1 MKQLTPMDSH
11 FYYFEG
17 PNQPMMIGSLWL
29 CDQSTAPDGIVR
41 HKEILQYISDRLNTT
56 SYFRRRL
63 EQAPF
68 QLDDPYWLEDENF
81 DLEYHVRH
89 VGLPQPGDWRQLC
102 IFTARTMSRSV
113 DMERAP
119 WEVYIIEGVNNVEGV
134 PPNSFAV
141 LIRFHHAYVDG
152 KSSLELSTAL
162 MEETSAHEYGRRD
175 RVEVAERA
183 PTRLEMW
190 ARTAPR
196 MVGQTF
202 RSVKAGFDFSRK
214 SLELANLFRKEGL
227 PDQRRVPKTIFNTAV
242 SPHRSYGAHSWVIPE
257 LKRMRQLHK
266 GASLNDVL
274 LAVIAGGM
282 RRYLAKHNQL
292 PAKDSLVSMCPV
304 SIRPE
309 DSKVEGGN
317 LISAMYIA
325 IGTNVA
331 DPVER
336 LQVIQARTARGIP
349 IAKEILCDLSNA
361 AGDLMPPAMRAL
373 GAWVQNKT
381 HVTSTLPLIN
391 TVITNVP
398 GIPGNTTRYF
408 AGAAIRDVFPLVPV
422 CDGMAISHGMT
433 GIYDRLNLG
442 VVADRGVVPDMD
454 FYIECMQASTE
465 EYLQATETFEA
476 MAYAAAAEQLKA
488 AKAVEK
494 TESALVA
501 KEAGSQSSA
510 PKAQVASKPKRAPA
524 KVKAKVT
531 PKKATAKPAAPVDD
545 PASQPTARKHLEAV
559 PKTSIAST
567 SATKSSL
574 ADQTS
579 ASIVTAAESAPEQR
593 KQDGR

>member
-11 FYYFEG
+11 FFYFEG

-63 EQAPF
+63 EHAPF

-162 MEETSAHEYGRRD
+162 MEETAAHEYGRRD
-175 RVEVAERA
+175 RIEVAERA

-196 MVGQTF
+196 MMGQTF
-202 RSVKAGFDFSRK
+202 RSVKAGLTFSRK
-214 SLELANLFRKEGL
+214 SLELVNRLRKEGL

-242 SPHRSYGAHSWVIPE
+242 SPHRSYGAYTWFIPE

-274 LAVIAGGM
+274 LAIIAGGM
-282 RRYLAKHNQL
+282 RRYLSKHNQL
-292 PAKDSLVSMCPV
+292 PDRESLVSMCPV

-309 DSKVEGGN
+309 DSKIEGGN

-325 IGTNVA
+325 IGTNLA

-336 LQVIQARTARGIP
+336 LRVIQARTAKGIP
-349 IAKEILCDLSNA
+349 IAKEVLCDLSNA
-361 AGDLMPPAMRAL
+361 AGDMMPPAMRAL

-381 HVTSTLPLIN
+381 HVSSAIPVIN

-398 GIPGNTTRYF
+398 GIPGDTTRYF

-454 FYIECMQASTE
+454 FYIECMKASTQ
-465 EYLQATETFEA
+465 EYLDTTNAFEA
-476 MAYAAAAEQLKA
+476 KALAAAAEQLKA
-488 AKAVEK
+488 AKAIEAA
-494 TESALVA
+494 ESA
-501 KEAGSQSSA
+501 SA
-510 PKAQVASKPKRAPA
+510 PKEAASQAAGAPAKSKARTRRAPA
-524 KVKAKVT
+524 KPRSKPEA
-531 PKKATAKPAAPVDD
+531 KKAASSPDAAAPAAAV
-545 PASQPTARKHLEAV
+545 PATKKHLEAV
-559 PKTSIAST
+559 PKTPAVPASSTT
-567 SATKSSL
+567 STAGPARAPKSP
-574 ADQTS
+574 A
-579 ASIVTAAESAPEQR
+579 TAAAQQR
-593 KQDGR
+593 KQEGN

>member
-1 MKQLTPMDSH
+1 MDSH

-63 EQAPF
+63 EQAPL

-141 LIRFHHAYVDG
+141 LIRFHHAYADG

-242 SPHRSYGAHSWVIPE
+242 SPHRSYGAHSWFIPE

-292 PAKDSLVSMCPV
+292 PDKDSLVSMCPV

-398 GIPGNTTRYF
+398 GIPGNTPRYF

-465 EYLQATETFEA
+465 EYLQATEAFEA

-488 AKAVEK
+488 AQAIEK
-494 TESALVA
+494 SESAPVA
-501 KEAGSQSSA
+501 KEAGSQNPT

-524 KVKAKVT
+524 KTKAKVT
-531 PKKATAKPAAPVDD
+531 PKKATAKPAASVDD
-545 PASQPTARKHLEAV
+545 SAVQPAARKHLEAV
-559 PKTSIAST
+559 PKTSTASP

-574 ADQTS
+574 ADETTASRVSS
-579 ASIVTAAESAPEQR
+579 AASAPEQR

>member
-11 FYYFEG
+11 FFNFEA

-29 CDQSTAPDGIVR
+29 CGQSSAPDGIVR
-41 HKEILQYISDRLNTT
+41 HKDILQYISDRLNTT

-68 QLDDPYWLEDENF
+68 RLDDPYWLQDENF

-119 WEVYIIEGVNNVEGV
+119 WEVYIIEGVNNVEGL

-162 MEETSAHEYGRRD
+162 MEETAAHEYGRRD

-202 RSVKAGFDFSRK
+202 RSMKAGVNFSRK
-214 SLELANLFRKEGL
+214 SLELANRMRKDGL
-227 PDQRRVPKTIFNTAV
+227 PDQRRVPKTIFNTSV
-242 SPHRSYGAHSWVIPE
+242 TPHRSYGAYSWRIPE

-274 LAVIAGGM
+274 LAIIAGGM

-292 PAKDSLVSMCPV
+292 PERESLVSMCPV

-309 DSKVEGGN
+309 DSSTEGGN

-325 IGTNVA
+325 IGTNLA

-336 LQVIQARTARGIP
+336 LQVVQARTARGIP
-349 IAKEILCDLSNA
+349 IAKEVLCDLSNA
-361 AGDLMPPAMRAL
+361 AGDMVPPVFRAL

-381 HVTSTLPLIN
+381 HLTSALPLIN

-433 GIYDRLNLG
+433 GIYESLNLG

-454 FYIECMQASTE
+454 FYIDCMKASTE
-465 EYLQATETFEA
+465 EYLLATE
-476 MAYAAAAEQLKA
+476 
-488 AKAVEK
+488 AVEAK
-494 TESALVA
+494 LQEAEALEAQAAQTE
-501 KEAGSQSSA
+501 
-510 PKAQVASKPKRAPA
+510 
-524 KVKAKVT
+524 
-531 PKKATAKPAAPVDD
+531 ATAKPAVQPGPASATKTKAKASTGSTAKAASAKIKAAPRKKAAPKPVAHTPD
-545 PASQPTARKHLEAV
+545 PAVEPPAKKNLEAV
-559 PKTSIAST
+559 PGGVGAATRSATSSIA
-567 SATKSSL
+567 
-574 ADQTS
+574 
-579 ASIVTAAESAPEQR
+579 AEPEQR
-593 KQDGR
+593 KQDGS

>member
-11 FYYFEG
+11 FFYFEA

-29 CDQSTAPDGIVR
+29 CDQTTAPDGIVR

-68 QLDDPYWLEDENF
+68 RLDDPYWLEDENF

-202 RSVKAGFDFSRK
+202 RSMKAGFDFSRK
-214 SLELANLFRKEGL
+214 GLELANRLRKDGL
-227 PDQRRVPKTIFNTAV
+227 PEQRRVPKTIFNTSV
-242 SPHRSYGAHSWVIPE
+242 TPHRSYGAYTWLIPE

-274 LAVIAGGM
+274 LAIIAGGM
-282 RRYLAKHNQL
+282 RRYLTKHNQL
-292 PAKDSLVSMCPV
+292 PERDSLVSMCPV

-325 IGTNVA
+325 IGTNLA

-336 LQVIQARTARGIP
+336 LQLVQARTARGIP
-349 IAKEILCDLSNA
+349 IAKEVLCDLSNA
-361 AGDLMPPAMRAL
+361 AGDMMPPVMRAF

-381 HVTSTLPLIN
+381 HVTSALPLIN

-398 GIPGNTTRYF
+398 GIPGDTTRYF

-454 FYIECMQASTE
+454 FYIDCMKASTQ
-465 EYLQATETFEA
+465 EYLQATEALEA
-476 MAYAAAAEQLKA
+476 KARAVAVEQLQAAEAVEKSAAVPTAEPVGSVPSKSSTEPA
-488 AKAVEK
+488 AKAKSAPAK
-494 TESALVA
+494 TKA
-501 KEAGSQSSA
+501 KAMPRKAAAKSA
-510 PKAQVASKPKRAPA
+510 PKAVA
-524 KVKAKVT
+524 KAQE
-531 PKKATAKPAAPVDD
+531 PAAQAPV
-545 PASQPTARKHLEAV
+545 RKHLEAV
-559 PKTSIAST
+559 PKASNV
-567 SATKSSL
+567 
-574 ADQTS
+574 S
-579 ASIVTAAESAPEQR
+579 ASPATSDSAEKSVAAKAP
-593 KQDGR
+593 

>member
-29 CDQSTAPDGIVR
+29 CDQTTAPDGIVR
-41 HKEILQYISDRLNTT
+41 HKDILQYVSDRLNTT

-102 IFTARTMSRSV
+102 IFTARTMSRSA

-119 WEVYIIEGVNNVEGV
+119 WEIYIIEGVNNVEGV

-152 KSSLELSTAL
+152 KSSLELSTAM
-162 MEETSAHEYGRRD
+162 MEETADHEYGRRD

-196 MVGQTF
+196 MLGQSV
-202 RSVKAGFDFSRK
+202 RSVRAGLLFGRK
-214 SLELANLFRKEGL
+214 SLELARRMRKDGL
-227 PDQRRVPKTIFNTAV
+227 PEQRRVPRTIFNVPVT
-242 SPHRSYGAHSWVIPE
+242 PHRSYGGHVWQIPE
-257 LKRMRQLHK
+257 LKRMRQVHP
-266 GASLNDVL
+266 GASLNDVI

-282 RRYLAKHNQL
+282 RRYLAAHKQL
-292 PAKDSLVSMCPV
+292 PMDHSLVSMCPV

-309 DSKVEGGN
+309 DAMSETGN

-325 IGTNVA
+325 IGTNIE
-331 DPVER
+331 DPAKR
-336 LQVIQARTARGIP
+336 LAAIQGRTSRGIP
-349 IAKEILCDLSNA
+349 LAREVLCDLANA
-361 AGDLMPPAMRAL
+361 AGDMVPPAIRAF
-373 GAWVQNKT
+373 GAWLQNRT
-381 HVTSTLPLIN
+381 HMAGSLPLIN

-398 GIPGNTTRYF
+398 GIPGMNTRYF

-422 CDGMAISHGMT
+422 CDGMAISHGIT

-442 VVADRGVVPDMD
+442 VVADRKVVPDMD
-454 FYIECMQASTE
+454 FYIACMEASTQEYLDCVAVLEAEQAS
-465 EYLQATETFEA
+465 
-476 MAYAAAAEQLKA
+476 AAQQ
-488 AKAVEK
+488 
-494 TESALVA
+494 ALVA
-501 KEAGSQSSA
+501 SDESPTKTPDKPQGKKSTKQRT
-510 PKAQVASKPKRAPA
+510 SK
-524 KVKAKVT
+524 T
-531 PKKATAKPAAPVDD
+531 
-545 PASQPTARKHLEAV
+545 
-559 PKTSIAST
+559 
-567 SATKSSL
+567 ATKSVRSGRSP
-574 ADQTS
+574 AMAGTGP
-579 ASIVTAAESAPEQR
+579 SAPL
-593 KQDGR
+593 

>member
-29 CDQSTAPDGIVR
+29 CDQTTAPDGLVR
-41 HKEILQYISDRLNTT
+41 HKDILQYVSDRLNTT

-119 WEVYIIEGVNNVEGV
+119 WEIYIIEGVNNVEGV

-152 KSSLELSTAL
+152 KSSLELSTAM
-162 MEETSAHEYGRRD
+162 MEETADHEYGRRD

-196 MVGQTF
+196 MLGQSV
-202 RSVKAGFDFSRK
+202 RSVRAGLLFGRK
-214 SLELANLFRKEGL
+214 SLELARRMRKDGL
-227 PDQRRVPKTIFNTAV
+227 PEQRRVPRTIFNAPVT
-242 SPHRSYGAHSWVIPE
+242 PHRSYGGHVWQIPE
-257 LKRMRQLHK
+257 LKRMRQVHP
-266 GASLNDVL
+266 GASLNDVI

-282 RRYLAKHNQL
+282 RRYLAEHKQL
-292 PAKDSLVSMCPV
+292 PMDHSLVSMCPV

-309 DSKVEGGN
+309 DAMSETGN

-325 IGTNVA
+325 IGTNIE
-331 DPVER
+331 DPAKR
-336 LQVIQARTARGIP
+336 LAAIQGRTSRGIP
-349 IAKEILCDLSNA
+349 LAREVLCDLANA
-361 AGDLMPPAMRAL
+361 AGDMVPPAIRAF
-373 GAWVQNKT
+373 GAWLQNRT
-381 HVTSTLPLIN
+381 HMAGSLPLIN

-398 GIPGNTTRYF
+398 GIPGMNTRYF

-422 CDGMAISHGMT
+422 CDGMAISHGIT

-442 VVADRGVVPDMD
+442 VVADRKVVPDMD
-454 FYIECMQASTE
+454 FYIACMEASTQ
-465 EYLQATETFEA
+465 EYLDCVAVLEAAQAN
-476 MAYAAAAEQLKA
+476 AARQ
-488 AKAVEK
+488 
-494 TESALVA
+494 ALVA
-501 KEAGSQSSA
+501 PDESPTKTPDKPQGKKNTK
-510 PKAQVASKPKRAPA
+510 PRTSK
-524 KVKAKVT
+524 T
-531 PKKATAKPAAPVDD
+531 
-545 PASQPTARKHLEAV
+545 
-559 PKTSIAST
+559 
-567 SATKSSL
+567 ATKSVRNSRSPTK
-574 ADQTS
+574 AGTGPS
-579 ASIVTAAESAPEQR
+579 TPSEE
-593 KQDGR
+593 

>member
-11 FYYFEG
+11 FFYFEA

-63 EQAPF
+63 EQAPLS
-68 QLDDPYWLEDENF
+68 LDDPYWLEDENF

-162 MEETSAHEYGRRD
+162 MEETPAHEYGRRD

-202 RSVKAGFDFSRK
+202 RSMKAGFDFSRK
-214 SLELANLFRKEGL
+214 SLELANRLRKEGL
-227 PDQRRVPKTIFNTAV
+227 PEQRRVPRTIFNTSV
-242 SPHRSYGAHSWVIPE
+242 TPHRSYGAYTWLIPE

-266 GASLNDVL
+266 GATLNDVL
-274 LAVIAGGM
+274 LAIIAGGM
-282 RRYLAKHNQL
+282 RRYLARHNQL
-292 PAKDSLVSMCPV
+292 PERDSLVSMCPV

-309 DSKVEGGN
+309 DAKNEGGN

-325 IGTNVA
+325 IGTNMA

-336 LQVIQARTARGIP
+336 LQIIQARTAKGIP
-349 IAKEILCDLSNA
+349 IAKEVLCDLSNA
-361 AGDLMPPAMRAL
+361 AGDMVPPVMRAF

-381 HVTSTLPLIN
+381 HVTSALPLIN

-398 GIPGNTTRYF
+398 GIPGNTPRYF
-408 AGAAIRDVFPLVPV
+408 AGAVIRDVFPLVPV

-454 FYIECMQASTE
+454 FYIECMKASTQ
-465 EYLQATETFEA
+465 EYLQATEAFEA
-476 MAYAAAAEQLKA
+476 RAYAAAAERLAA
-488 AKAVEK
+488 AKATEK
-494 TESALVA
+494 SEPAVA
-501 KEAGSQSSA
+501 ATPSGSQGPGTKTTTA
-510 PKAQVASKPKRAPA
+510 A
-524 KVKAKVT
+524 KAKRPQARSKGKSKV
-531 PKKATAKPAAPVDD
+531 ATAQAA
-545 PASQPTARKHLEAV
+545 AAEPTTQAPARKHLEAV
-559 PKTSIAST
+559 PKMPNTTTSP
-567 SATKSSL
+567 TKSPIAEQGAASKGP
-574 ADQTS
+574 S
-579 ASIVTAAESAPEQR
+579 AAFATEQR
-593 KQDGR
+593 KQDGS

>member
-11 FYYFEG
+11 FFYFEG

-29 CDQSTAPDGIVR
+29 CDQTTAPDGIVR
-41 HKEILQYISDRLNTT
+41 HKDILQYVSDRLNTT

-119 WEVYIIEGVNNVEGV
+119 WEIYIIEGVNNVEGV

-152 KSSLELSTAL
+152 KSSLELSTAM
-162 MEETSAHEYGRRD
+162 MEETAEHEYGRRD

-196 MVGQTF
+196 MLGQSV
-202 RSVKAGFDFSRK
+202 RSMRAGLLFGRK
-214 SLELANLFRKEGL
+214 SLELARRLRQDGL
-227 PDQRRVPKTIFNTAV
+227 PEQRRVPRTIFNVTV
-242 SPHRSYGAHSWVIPE
+242 TPHRSYGGHSWQIPD
-257 LKRMRQLHK
+257 LKRMRQLHP
-266 GASLNDVL
+266 GASLNDVI

-282 RRYLAKHNQL
+282 RRYLAEHKQL
-292 PAKDSLVSMCPV
+292 PVDQSLISMCPV

-309 DSKVEGGN
+309 NARSETGN

-325 IGTNVA
+325 IGTNIE
-331 DPVER
+331 DPTKR
-336 LQVIQARTARGIP
+336 LAAIQGRTHRGIP
-349 IAKEILCDLSNA
+349 LAREVLCDLTNA
-361 AGDLMPPAMRAL
+361 AGDMVPPAIRAL
-373 GAWVQNKT
+373 GAWFQNRT
-381 HVTSTLPLIN
+381 HMAGTLPLIN

-398 GIPGNTTRYF
+398 GIPGMHTRYF
-408 AGAAIRDVFPLVPV
+408 AGAAIREVFPLVPV
-422 CDGMAISHGMT
+422 CDGMAISHGIT

-442 VVADRGVVPDMD
+442 VVADRKVVPDMD
-454 FYIECMQASTE
+454 FYIACMEASTK
-465 EYLQATETFEA
+465 EYLACVAALESAQTSTAQERTIDSGKPNA
-476 MAYAAAAEQLKA
+476 RQPSKAAA
-488 AKAVEK
+488 K
-494 TESALVA
+494 TQSNATVA
-501 KEAGSQSSA
+501 KTT
-510 PKAQVASKPKRAPA
+510 SKPKKR
-524 KVKAKVT
+524 VKT
-531 PKKATAKPAAPVDD
+531 RPAASKSTGVKLAATNSSPN
-545 PASQPTARKHLEAV
+545 
-559 PKTSIAST
+559 TSVAEP
-567 SATKSSL
+567 L
-574 ADQTS
+574 P
-579 ASIVTAAESAPEQR
+579 AES
-593 KQDGR
+593 KQN

>member
-1 MKQLTPMDSH
+1 MKQLTPTDSH
-11 FYYFEG
+11 FFYFEA

-29 CDQSTAPDGIVR
+29 CDQSTAPEGIVR

-68 QLDDPYWLEDENF
+68 RLDDPYWLEDENF

-175 RVEVAERA
+175 RVEVAERS
-183 PTRLEMW
+183 PTKLEMW

-202 RSVKAGFDFSRK
+202 RSMKAGLEFSRK
-214 SLELANLFRKEGL
+214 SLELANRLRKEGL
-227 PDQRRVPKTIFNTAV
+227 PEQRRVPKTIFNRSIT
-242 SPHRSYGAHSWVIPE
+242 PHRSYGAYTWLIPE

-266 GASLNDVL
+266 GASINDVL
-274 LAVIAGGM
+274 LGIIAGGM
-282 RRYLAKHNQL
+282 RRYLAKHGQL
-292 PAKDSLVSMCPV
+292 PEKDSLVSMCPV

-325 IGTNVA
+325 IGTNMG

-336 LQVIQARTARGIP
+336 LRAIQGRTAKGIP
-349 IAKEILCDLSNA
+349 IAKEILCDLNNA
-361 AGDLMPPAMRAL
+361 AGEMMPPAMRAF
-373 GAWVQNKT
+373 GAWMQNKT
-381 HVTSTLPLIN
+381 QVTSAVPMIN

-454 FYIECMQASTE
+454 FYIECMKASTE
-465 EYLQATETFEA
+465 EYLQATEAVEA
-476 MAYAAAAEQLKA
+476 RLREAAAIQAQAERAAQQPQPSSPAKA
-488 AKAVEK
+488 A
-494 TESALVA
+494 
-501 KEAGSQSSA
+501 GA
-510 PKAQVASKPKRAPA
+510 PKPKAETSSGAGKRKAAPTKPKATRKKPASKQATQAPE
-524 KVKAKVT
+524 
-531 PKKATAKPAAPVDD
+531 PAAEPPVKK
-545 PASQPTARKHLEAV
+545 RLEAV
-559 PKTSIAST
+559 PTTASV
-567 SATKSSL
+567 KPEP
-574 ADQTS
+574 
-579 ASIVTAAESAPEQR
+579 AAER
-593 KQDGR
+593 KQNGS

>member
-11 FYYFEG
+11 FYYFEA

-183 PTRLEMW
+183 PTRMEMW

-202 RSVKAGFDFSRK
+202 RSMKAGFNFSRK
-214 SLELANLFRKEGL
+214 SLELANRFRKEGL
-227 PDQRRVPKTIFNTAV
+227 PEQRRVPKTIFNTAV
-242 SPHRSYGAHSWVIPE
+242 SPHRSYGAYTWIIPE

-274 LAVIAGGM
+274 LAIIAGGM

-292 PAKDSLVSMCPV
+292 PEKDSLVSMCPV

-325 IGTNVA
+325 IGTNMA

-336 LQVIQARTARGIP
+336 LQAVQARTARGIP
-349 IAKEILCDLSNA
+349 IAKEILCELSNS
-361 AGDLMPPAMRAL
+361 AGDMMPPAMRAL

-381 HVTSTLPLIN
+381 HVTSAVPLIN

-408 AGAAIRDVFPLVPV
+408 AGAAIREVFPLVPV

-433 GIYDRLNLG
+433 GIYERLNLG

-454 FYIECMQASTE
+454 FYIQCMKESTE
-465 EYLQATETFEA
+465 EYLQATEALEA
-476 MAYAAAAEQLKA
+476 RAYEAAASQVQA
-488 AKAVEK
+488 AKAAEK
-494 TESALVA
+494 NQLATPA
-501 KEAGSQSSA
+501 KADGL
-510 PKAQVASKPKRAPA
+510 P
-524 KVKAKVT
+524 KVKAKSAT
-531 PKKATAKPAAPVDD
+531 KAATKPAAKTPASGKPKATRKKAAPNPIAQTAD
-545 PASQPTARKHLEAV
+545 PAVEPPVKKRLEAV
-559 PKTSIAST
+559 PTSSAAS
-567 SATKSSL
+567 SKAAQALVVEPSSS
-574 ADQTS
+574 QT
-579 ASIVTAAESAPEQR
+579 EQR
-593 KQDGR
+593 KQDGS